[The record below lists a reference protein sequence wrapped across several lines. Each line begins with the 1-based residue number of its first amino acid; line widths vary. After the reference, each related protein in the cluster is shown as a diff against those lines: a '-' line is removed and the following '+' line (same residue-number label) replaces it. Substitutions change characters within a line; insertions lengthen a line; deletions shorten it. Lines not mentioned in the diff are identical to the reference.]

1 MDQKTLATPTK
12 NQTILITPK
21 ELSALIEQQNSDLVV
36 IDTRSPE
43 EYAVSHIKG
52 SVNLR
57 DIFTYLA
64 ESTPEGS
71 ANLHTHFANLLGAA
85 GISGKESIVIY
96 EDSMNTGYG
105 QSCRGYFLLKYLG
118 CPNVSVLH
126 GGWKAW
132 VDGGFSTTTETP
144 EHQPKKFELDVN
156 SSVMVTTQEMLQA
169 LEDSSVI
176 KLDVRDIDE
185 WIGISSSPY
194 GVDFCPRKGRIPGAV
209 WIDWRRMMKS
219 DSEVP
224 MFKSAEEIREIAKE
238 AGITAESNVYVYCF
252 KGSRAAN
259 TMIALNEAGIANVR
273 NYFAS
278 WNEWSRDP
286 SLPIDSKVLDKQ

>member
-1 MDQKTLATPTK
+1 MDKKT
-12 NQTILITPK
+12 LITPK
-21 ELSALIEQQNSDLVV
+21 ELSVLLEQQKSNLII

-43 EYAVSHIKG
+43 EYAVSHIQG
-52 SVNLR
+52 SINLR

-64 ESTPEGS
+64 DSTSQGS
-71 ANLHTHFANLLGAA
+71 KELHIHFAKLLGAA

-118 CPNVSVLH
+118 CQNVSVLH
-126 GGWKAW
+126 GGWRAW
-132 VDGGFSTTTETP
+132 LGADFSTTIEVP
-144 EHQPKKFELDVN
+144 KYEHKNFVLNIN
-156 SSVMVTTQEMLQA
+156 SSIMATTEEMLQT
-169 LEDSSVI
+169 LEDPKII
-176 KLDVRDIDE
+176 KLDVRDVDE
-185 WIGISSSPY
+185 WIGKSSSPY

-209 WIDWRRMMKS
+209 WIDWHLMMRS

-224 MFKSAEEIREIAKE
+224 MFKSPEEVRKIAEEV
-238 AGITAESNVYVYCF
+238 GITPESNVYVYCF

-259 TMIALNEAGIANVR
+259 TMIALNEAGIANVH

-286 SLPIDSKVLDKQ
+286 SLPVDARVFSE

>member
-1 MDQKTLATPTK
+1 MDIKT
-12 NQTILITPK
+12 LITPK
-21 ELSALIEQQNSDLVV
+21 ELSVLLEQQKSNLIV

-43 EYAVSHIKG
+43 EYAISHIQD
-52 SVNLR
+52 SINLR

-64 ESTPEGS
+64 DSTSQGS
-71 ANLHTHFANLLGAA
+71 EQLHEHFANLLGAA

-96 EDSMNTGYG
+96 EDAMNTGYG
-105 QSCRGYFLLKYLG
+105 QSCRGYFLLRYLG
-118 CPNVSVLH
+118 CQNVAVLH

-132 VDGGFSTTTETP
+132 LGAGFSTTPEVPKYETK
-144 EHQPKKFELDVN
+144 EFVLNIN
-156 SSVMVTTQEMLQA
+156 SSIMATTKEMLET
-169 LEDSSVI
+169 LEDPQII

-185 WIGISSSPY
+185 WIGTSSSPY

-209 WIDWRRMMKS
+209 WIDWHHMMKN
-219 DSEVP
+219 DSEIP
-224 MFKSAEEIREIAKE
+224 MFKSSEEVRKIAEEV
-238 AGITAESNVYVYCF
+238 GITPESNVYVYCF

-259 TMIALNEAGIANVR
+259 TMIALNEAGITNVH

-286 SLPIDSKVLDKQ
+286 SLPIDSRVFSE

>member
-1 MDQKTLATPTK
+1 MDTKT
-12 NQTILITPK
+12 LITPK
-21 ELSALIEQQNSDLVV
+21 ELSVLLEQQKSNLIV

-43 EYAVSHIKG
+43 EYAISHIQD
-52 SVNLR
+52 SINLR

-64 ESTPEGS
+64 DSTSQGS
-71 ANLHTHFANLLGAA
+71 EQLHMHFVNLLGAA
-85 GISGKESIVIY
+85 GISGKELIVIY
-96 EDSMNTGYG
+96 EDAMNTGYG

-118 CPNVSVLH
+118 CQNVAVLH

-132 VDGGFSTTTETP
+132 LSAGFSTTAEVPKYETK
-144 EHQPKKFELDVN
+144 EFVLNIN
-156 SSVMVTTQEMLQA
+156 SSIMATTEEMLET
-169 LEDSSVI
+169 LEDPQII

-185 WIGISSSPY
+185 WIGTSSSPY

-209 WIDWRRMMKS
+209 WIDWHRMMKN
-219 DSEVP
+219 DSEIP
-224 MFKSAEEIREIAKE
+224 MFKSSEEVRKIAEEV
-238 AGITAESNVYVYCF
+238 GITPESNVYVYCF

-259 TMIALNEAGIANVR
+259 TMIALNEAGITNVH

-286 SLPIDSKVLDKQ
+286 SLPIDSRVFNE